1 MVLTRKGPTPAGGV
15 RSEAYLTDA
24 AGLPTDDPGAAA
36 AVEIVEYDA
45 GGEEIARTYGRT
57 DITPVGIDS
66 GLEDDDLDSFQG
78 AAWDLYVTRGGELK
92 PVETLD
98 DLRALLDADALGPAF
113 RTTVAGMLTLP
124 VWVNAPEAL
133 RAEVNEWLEQ
143 TRPAT
148 SPGPPAG

>member
-1 MVLTRKGPTPAGGV
+1 MLTREGPTPAGGV

-24 AGLPTDDPGAAA
+24 HGLPTDDPKAAA

-57 DITPVGIDS
+57 DITPVGVDS
-66 GLEDDDLDSFQG
+66 GMDDEDLDAFQG
-78 AAWDLYVTRGGELK
+78 ATWDLYVSRGGIVK

-98 DLRALLDADALGPAF
+98 ELRSLLDADALGPAF

-124 VWVNAPEAL
+124 VWANAPEGL
-133 RAEVNEWLEQ
+133 RAEVDQWLTD
-143 TRPAT
+143 TRPA
-148 SPGPPAG
+148 AG